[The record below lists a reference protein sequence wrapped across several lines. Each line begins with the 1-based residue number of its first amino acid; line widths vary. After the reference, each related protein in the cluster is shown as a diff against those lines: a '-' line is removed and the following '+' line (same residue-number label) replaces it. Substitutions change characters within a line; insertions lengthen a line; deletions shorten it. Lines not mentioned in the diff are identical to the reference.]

1 MPINAV
7 GEVVVAALEAVG
19 EVVLTEPPRRGRWR
33 RFVYWA
39 FVVLVVGSLAFGA
52 YLALS

>member
-1 MPINAV
+1 MPIDAV

-19 EVVLTEPPRRGRWR
+19 EVVLTEPPKRGRWR
-33 RFVYWA
+33 RYVYWT
-39 FVVLVVGSLAFGA
+39 FVLLGVGLLAFGA

>member
-1 MPINAV
+1 MPIDAV

-19 EVVLTEPPRRGRWR
+19 EVVLTEPPKRGRWR
-33 RFVYWA
+33 RYVYWA
-39 FVVLVVGSLAFGA
+39 FVLLGVGLLAFGA